1 MIDAL
6 FNQPNFLAAKRL
18 MDLTALRHE
27 AIATNLANIETPRY
41 KRIDVDPA
49 FERQLEAA
57 INSRHTDRL
66 RELQPQLAVDTSA
79 IARRAD
85 GNTVELE
92 SEMLRLN
99 RNGVEHALETHL
111 LTATF
116 LKLRH
121 AITGRSA

>member
-6 FNQPNFLAAKRL
+6 FNQPNFLAAQRL

-27 AIATNLANIETPRY
+27 AISANLANIETPRY
-41 KRIDVDPA
+41 KRVDVDPA
-49 FERQLEAA
+49 FEQQLEAA
-57 INSRHTDRL
+57 IRSRNPSRL
-66 RELQPQLAVDTSA
+66 REMNPQVIVDSSAV
-79 IARRAD
+79 ARRAD

-92 SEMLRLN
+92 SELLRLN

-111 LTATF
+111 LTSTF